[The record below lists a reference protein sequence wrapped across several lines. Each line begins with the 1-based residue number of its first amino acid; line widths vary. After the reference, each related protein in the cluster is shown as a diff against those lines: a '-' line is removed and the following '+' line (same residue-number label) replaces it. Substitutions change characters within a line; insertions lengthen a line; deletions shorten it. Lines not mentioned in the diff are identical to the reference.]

1 MSDNEEVEVEVED
14 INNEEDYS
22 QGEPNVDN
30 DDDDIIYDDDMV
42 SDEEFQ
48 EENEREYK
56 ENENIELEDTDSYII
71 ENDIE
76 NDNDDNKRQFD
87 TDLNYVEIYHPE
99 DIHVSFEEMYKL
111 SLITRNENG
120 IIIDDNHKTF
130 PILSKYEKTKILGLR
145 VTQLNKGSE
154 PYVDTRITL
163 DTSLIA
169 EKELKEKKIPF
180 IIKRPLPSGKYEFWN
195 VKDLELI

>member
-30 DDDDIIYDDDMV
+30 DDDDIIYDDDMD

-71 ENDIE
+71 END
-76 NDNDDNKRQFD
+76 NDNDDNIRQFD

-163 DTSLIA
+163 DASLIA